1 MSYYQTNN
9 LQKGNHQTL
18 LFSLLVLV
26 FMLINSELIA
36 QPIDSA
42 NVQTHNQQIW
52 IDFYPHYYVNEKLEY
67 YGDLGYRTTVS
78 ENSWN
83 RFYSR
88 PSVKYHFNK
97 KWEIQSGV
105 GVFYIFD
112 KQDINQF
119 EVTPWQGVQWNWMR
133 LKRLKIHHLVKLEER
148 WSFLTTN
155 WESDFEFRFRY
166 KLSGKLI
173 LNEKWAILAY
183 GEMFVPLTGSIT
195 ELYKNKGRAGVGLS
209 YEATKEWVFSF
220 LFNWQGSKTGGGED
234 IGVNDYAYQLKV
246 KKVWHNLIKKPH
258 KKTKQ

>member
-1 MSYYQTNN
+1 MSYHKTKSVEKRSN
-9 LQKGNHQTL
+9 T
-18 LFSLLVLV
+18 SLLVSL
-26 FMLINSELIA
+26 FMLLFFGISNNLDA
-36 QPIDSA
+36 QSGDST
-42 NVQTHNQQIW
+42 NLEVRNQQIW

-112 KQDINQF
+112 KQNINQF

-173 LNEKWAILAY
+173 LNEKWAIPAY
-183 GEMFVPLTGSIT
+183 GEMFVPLSGEIA
-195 ELYKNKGRAGVGLS
+195 ELYRNKGRAGVGLS
-209 YEATKEWVFSF
+209 YKATKEWVFSF
-220 LFNWQGSKTGGGED
+220 LFNWQGSKTGMDEEL
-234 IGVNDYAYQLKV
+234 GVNDYVYQLKI
-246 KKVWHNLIKKPH
+246 KKVWHNVIKKPH